1 MFIERIF
8 HRLSFNRLQRDHQF
22 LTKTVLISTL
32 IFFFHSSLRH
42 FLLRSTAWDLG
53 IFDQYLYLL
62 SQGYPPIGS
71 FTGEHVLADHAAF
84 LLYPISLLY
93 RVIPSPYWLFLL
105 QSLGLSLA
113 VIPLWLICKKE
124 NLSDRKSQ
132 VIIFCYLLYPV
143 VFNINLFDFHTDVFA
158 PGLLFSAILA
168 SYQQNHTMFLIAIL
182 TLMSCKDTFGLTIF
196 GLGLWLIGFKRQ
208 YSYGIAATMIGL
220 GWFGIATKI
229 IVPYFG
235 GSITGLGRYG
245 VLGTSLNEILK
256 NLILR
261 PDLLWT
267 QIGTVSNLRYVIIL
281 FVPVAWGL
289 SLRHLHPILGAIP
302 NLLINLLS
310 SYDAQKDLI
319 NHYALPIVPFLIM
332 AVVLAMAH
340 DHNWLK
346 SSRLILGPVIS

>member
-1 MFIERIF
+1 MKFQKTPLF
-8 HRLSFNRLQRDHQF
+8 LKSLKPDQQF
-22 LTKTVLISTL
+22 LTQTVLISSL
-32 IFFFHSSLRH
+32 IFLFYSGLRH

-71 FTGEHVLADHAAF
+71 FTGEHVMIDADAAF
-84 LLYPISLLY
+84 ILYPLSLLY
-93 RVIPSPYWLFLL
+93 RIIPSPYWLFLL

-196 GLGLWLIGFKRQ
+196 GLGLWLIGFTR
-208 YSYGIAATMIGL
+208 
-220 GWFGIATKI
+220 
-229 IVPYFG
+229 
-235 GSITGLGRYG
+235 
-245 VLGTSLNEILK
+245 
-256 NLILR
+256 
-261 PDLLWT
+261 
-267 QIGTVSNLRYVIIL
+267 
-281 FVPVAWGL
+281 
-289 SLRHLHPILGAIP
+289 
-302 NLLINLLS
+302 
-310 SYDAQKDLI
+310 
-319 NHYALPIVPFLIM
+319 
-332 AVVLAMAH
+332 
-340 DHNWLK
+340 
-346 SSRLILGPVIS
+346 